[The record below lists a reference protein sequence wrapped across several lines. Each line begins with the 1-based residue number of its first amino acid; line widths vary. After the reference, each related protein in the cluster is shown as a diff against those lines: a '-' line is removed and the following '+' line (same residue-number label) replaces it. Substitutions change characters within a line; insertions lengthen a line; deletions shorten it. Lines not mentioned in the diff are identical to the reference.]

1 MKKTLLLFTF
11 ILSFSVLAAHKNIV
25 DIAAEN
31 GNFKTLVTVLEL
43 TGLDEVLRNNTN
55 LTVFAPTD
63 DAFAKIPSDTLGALL
78 EDQEL
83 LKSIL
88 LYHVA
93 KPTLSAEI
101 VSKLNGIKTLSGKFI
116 TNKSSDGNVILNTSK
131 VIAADIYGEN
141 GVIHVIDTV
150 LVPTENTSLNEIVT
164 AKNIDLNKY
173 TGLWIEQYRF
183 PNRFERGC
191 FDVTAQ
197 YQLVRGMVSV
207 RNVCIKANGKSKSS
221 KGTAV
226 VVNRETNAEL
236 KVSFVPLLQRW
247 GVFAGDYNILAI
259 DENYKNVLVGS
270 KDRSFLWILSR
281 SEDIDPQIFS
291 DLRQKA
297 ESLGYNTERLI
308 KTPSLK

>member
-1 MKKTLLLFTF
+1 MKKTLLLLTF
-11 ILSFSVLAAHKNIV
+11 ILTFSVSAAHKNIV

-31 GNFKTLVTVLEL
+31 GSFKTLVTVLEL
-43 TGLDEVLRNNTN
+43 TGLDKVLRENKN

-63 DAFAKIPSDTLGALL
+63 EAFAKIPSDTLSAIL

-93 KPTLSAEI
+93 KPTLSAKI

-116 TNKSSDGNVILNTSK
+116 TNKSTGGDVILNTSK
-131 VIAADIYGEN
+131 VIATDIYGEN
-141 GVIHVIDTV
+141 GVIHVLDTV
-150 LVPTENTSLNEIVT
+150 LVPTESTSLNEIVT
-164 AKNIDLNKY
+164 AKNIDLTKY
-173 TGLWIEQYRF
+173 TGLWFEQYRF

-191 FDVTAQ
+191 FDVTAE
-197 YQLVRGMVSV
+197 YQLVRGKVSV

-221 KGTAV
+221 KGTAIV
-226 VVNRETNAEL
+226 TNRETNAEL

-247 GVFAGDYNILAI
+247 GIFAGDYNILAI
-259 DENYKNVLVGS
+259 DENYENVLVGS

-281 SEDIDPQIFS
+281 GKTIDAQIVS
-291 DLRQKA
+291 DLKQKA
-297 ESLGYNTERLI
+297 ESLGYNTDKFI
-308 KTPSLK
+308 KSPSLQ